1 MLLCHTSGSGM
12 KSLFTTHATA
22 SSFCFLQNHF
32 GNSLSPI
39 LNHCLDGSVLTPK
52 APRLSSVT
60 PVIGSAVGGWHLV
73 DQRQFYKG
81 ILQLMF
87 RKRCFLDSLLLNKKA
102 VRWELPVAVFPSL
115 WRNLSENKMKFLWE
129 WQREGG
135 RRGEKREEGRGGRG
149 GRRGG
154 GEEEGRGGWEGEGR
168 RERVCGRVGE

>member
-1 MLLCHTSGSGM
+1 MLLCHTSRSRM
-12 KSLFTTHATA
+12 KSLFTTHATE
-22 SSFCFLQNHF
+22 SSFCYLQNHF

-52 APRLSSVT
+52 APGLSSVT

-87 RKRCFLDSLLLNKKA
+87 RKRCFLDSLLLNEKA

-135 RRGEKREEGRGGRG
+135 TGEKR
-149 GRRGG
+149 
-154 GEEEGRGGWEGEGR
+154 EEGRGGWEGEGK
-168 RERVCGRVGE
+168 RERERGRVGE

>member
-1 MLLCHTSGSGM
+1 MLLCHTSRSRM
-12 KSLFTTHATA
+12 KSLFTTHATE
-22 SSFCFLQNHF
+22 SSFCYLQNHF

-52 APRLSSVT
+52 APGLSSVT

-87 RKRCFLDSLLLNKKA
+87 RKRCFLDSLLLNEKA

-115 WRNLSENKMKFLWE
+115 WRKLSENKMKFLWE

-135 RRGEKREEGRGGRG
+135 TGEKREEG
-149 GRRGG
+149 
-154 GEEEGRGGWEGEGR
+154 EGK
-168 RERVCGRVGE
+168 RERERGRVGD